1 MKLEAITVKNNEP
14 ETIKQVSGKIV
25 EFKMRDQSSYN
36 YLKPSAN
43 YFGAGLNNLTSY
55 LDD

>member
-1 MKLEAITVKNNEP
+1 MKLETGTVKNNEP
-14 ETIKQVSGKIV
+14 ETIQQVSGKIV
-25 EFKMRDQSSYN
+25 AFEREDTSSYD

>member
-1 MKLEAITVKNNEP
+1 MKLEAYTVKNNEP
-14 ETIKQVSGKIV
+14 ETIKQVSGKVV
-25 EFKMRDQSSYN
+25 EFKKRGESSYD

>member
-1 MKLEAITVKNNEP
+1 MKLKTVTVKNNEP

-25 EFKMRDQSSYN
+25 EFKKRDQSSYD

>member
-1 MKLEAITVKNNEP
+1 MKLEAIVVKSKEP
-14 ETIKQVSGKIV
+14 ETINQVSGKIV
-25 EFKMRDQSSYN
+25 EFKKRDQYT
-36 YLKPSAN
+36 YDFVKPSAN

>member
-14 ETIKQVSGKIV
+14 ETINQVSGKIV
-25 EFKMRDQSSYN
+25 EFKKRDQASYN

>member
-1 MKLEAITVKNNEP
+1 MKLGAIAMTNQEP
-14 ETIKQVSGKIV
+14 ETIKQVSGKVV
-25 EFKMRDQSSYN
+25 EFKKRDELSYD
-36 YLKPSAN
+36 YQKPTAN